1 MRALISNYAQE
12 AHVLEVSVNV
22 PSEGDHYHHVHC
34 NQNSKISNLVLQQN
48 WKTMKRFNKV
58 ELTARYRY
66 VITDHGRPC
75 NGIQLVSDLYV
86 VGVEL

>member
-1 MRALISNYAQE
+1 MRALISNYVQE

-22 PSEGDHYHHVHC
+22 PSKGYRYHHVHC
-34 NQNSKISNLVLQQN
+34 NQNAKISNLILQQK

-66 VITDHGRPC
+66 VIADHGRPY
-75 NGIQLVSDLYV
+75 NDIWLVPDHYFGGI
-86 VGVEL
+86 EL